1 MIFAAR
7 YVWRQ
12 LTSMRT
18 ALLLLLLLGIAA
30 IPGSL
35 IPQRTSAPM
44 QVQEYFSKNP
54 SRAKLYDQLSLFDVY
69 GSPWF
74 SAIYILLFI
83 SLIGCVIP
91 RTIEHA
97 KSALA
102 KPPATPSRLDRMS
115 FYQDFVGSIDKAES
129 ILKSAKFRIR
139 RETNSI
145 SADRKS
151 TRLNSSHTDISRMPS
166 SA

>member
-54 SRAKLYDQLSLFDVY
+54 SRAKLYDQFSLFDVY

-74 SAIYILLFI
+74 SARLAIYFFTYLLF
-83 SLIGCVIP
+83 
-91 RTIEHA
+91 
-97 KSALA
+97 
-102 KPPATPSRLDRMS
+102 
-115 FYQDFVGSIDKAES
+115 
-129 ILKSAKFRIR
+129 
-139 RETNSI
+139 
-145 SADRKS
+145 
-151 TRLNSSHTDISRMPS
+151 
-166 SA
+166 